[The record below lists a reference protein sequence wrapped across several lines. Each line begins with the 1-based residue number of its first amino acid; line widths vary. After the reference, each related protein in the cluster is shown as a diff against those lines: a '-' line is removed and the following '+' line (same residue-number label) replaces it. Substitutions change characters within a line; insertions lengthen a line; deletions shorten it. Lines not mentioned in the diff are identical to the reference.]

1 MTRIMSRPIDLIHLK
16 GMTYTNS
23 RPKKPQGRPGP
34 GIIIELIQPF
44 LGSKS
49 ISITQPIIQQSSSLI
64 TACFLVQISSYN
76 TSFYIII
83 LNIKYVFLKGK
94 VHITGII
101 MKY

>member
-23 RPKKPQGRPGP
+23 RPKKPQSRPGP

-49 ISITQPIIQQSSSLI
+49 ISITQPIIQQSSSVDNL
-64 TACFLVQISSYN
+64 LV
-76 TSFYIII
+76 F
-83 LNIKYVFLKGK
+83 
-94 VHITGII
+94 
-101 MKY
+101 

>member
-23 RPKKPQGRPGP
+23 RPKKPQSRPGP

-49 ISITQPIIQQSSSLI
+49 ISITQPIIQQSS
-64 TACFLVQISSYN
+64 ACFLVQISSYN

>member
-23 RPKKPQGRPGP
+23 RPKKPQSRPGP

-49 ISITQPIIQQSSSLI
+49 ISITQPIIQQSSS
-64 TACFLVQISSYN
+64 
-76 TSFYIII
+76 SFYIII

>member
-23 RPKKPQGRPGP
+23 RPKKPQSRPGP

-49 ISITQPIIQQSSSLI
+49 ISITQ
-64 TACFLVQISSYN
+64 QISSYN

>member
-23 RPKKPQGRPGP
+23 RPKKPQSRPGP

-49 ISITQPIIQQSSSLI
+49 ISITQPIIQQSSS
-64 TACFLVQISSYN
+64 ACFLVQISSYN

>member
-23 RPKKPQGRPGP
+23 RPKKPQSRPGP

-49 ISITQPIIQQSSSLI
+49 ISITMNKCVMGL
-64 TACFLVQISSYN
+64 THRLA
-76 TSFYIII
+76 
-83 LNIKYVFLKGK
+83 
-94 VHITGII
+94 
-101 MKY
+101 